1 MVGFADCGM
10 TNSQLFIVHRR
21 RRPFNIQH
29 STFNIIKAYEEEFLG
44 SRDSHSDSGADGG
57 TDRTG
62 NDLMHGVWSVLRTE
76 MRNEK

>member
-1 MVGFADCGM
+1 MASKPD
-10 TNSQLFIVHRR
+10 LKRL
-21 RRPFNIQH
+21 
-29 STFNIIKAYEEEFLG
+29 AYEEEFLG

-62 NDLMHGVWSVLRTE
+62 NYELYGLWSVLRTE